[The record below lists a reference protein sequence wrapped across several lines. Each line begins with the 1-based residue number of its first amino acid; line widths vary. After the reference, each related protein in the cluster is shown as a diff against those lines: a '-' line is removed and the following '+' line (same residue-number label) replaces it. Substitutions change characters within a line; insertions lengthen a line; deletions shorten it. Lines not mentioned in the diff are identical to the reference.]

1 MQITDN
7 QVEKILSMNAGKIWE
22 KYGKRRVYIQIET
35 ALNIDVQYYNTGNI
49 SSASMNGEGISNS
62 KAQKILSGKCFID
75 LNDENNIVFSEWSS
89 IELVE
94 LLEDYFTNL

>member
-1 MQITDN
+1 MQITDK

-35 ALNIDVQYYNTGNI
+35 ALNMDVQYYNTGNI
-49 SSASMNGEGISNS
+49 SSASMNGEGITNS
-62 KAQKILSGKCFID
+62 KAQKILSGKCYID
-75 LNDENNIVFSEWSS
+75 LNDDNNIVFSEWSS

>member
-1 MQITDN
+1 
-7 QVEKILSMNAGKIWE
+7 MNAGKIWE

>member
-1 MQITDN
+1 MQITDK

-35 ALNIDVQYYNTGNI
+35 ALNMDVQYYNTGNI
-49 SSASMNGEGISNS
+49 SSASINGEGISNS
-62 KAQKILSGKCFID
+62 KAQKVLSGKCFID